1 MMTVPVAEKTIARGV
16 RMSDRQGGAG
26 PRAVLITGA
35 SAGIGAAL
43 AMEFA
48 RRGCALAL
56 AARRG
61 DRLAAMEPALR
72 AAGSPQVLC
81 LQLDVGD
88 TDAIAPAVRSA
99 AERLGRLD
107 VVIANA
113 GVAHVTPAGRDKLAQ
128 VRETLGVNL
137 VGAIATLE
145 AALPILRAQ
154 GGGQLVGITSVAGAR
169 GLPGF
174 GAYSAS
180 KAGLHRYLQS
190 VRAELRGSGIVVTE
204 LAPGYIDTD
213 INRGFG
219 SRPFV
224 IPVERGGAMMAEMI
238 ERRVRHRWVPVWP
251 WTLLVLLMR
260 VLPDAMLGPRRN
272 TR

>member
-1 MMTVPVAEKTIARGV
+1 MN
-16 RMSDRQGGAG
+16 DRQGGAG

-48 RRGCALAL
+48 RRGCALAI

-61 DRLAAMEPALR
+61 ERLAAMEPALR
-72 AAGSPQVLC
+72 AAGAPEVLC

-88 TDAIAPAVRSA
+88 ADAIAPAVRLA

-107 VVIANA
+107 LVIANA
-113 GVAHVTPAGRDKLAQ
+113 GVAHVTPAGKDRLAQ

-154 GGGQLVGITSVAGAR
+154 GGGQLVGITSVAGVR

-190 VRAELRGSGIVVTE
+190 VRAELRGTGIVVTE
-204 LAPGYIDTD
+204 LAPGFIDTD

-219 SRPFV
+219 ARPFV
-224 IPVERGGAMMAEMI
+224 IPVEKGGAIMARMI

-251 WTLLVLLMR
+251 WSVMVQLMR
-260 VLPDAMLGPRRN
+260 VLPDALLAARRPA
-272 TR
+272 R